1 MRSPGLGSTGLCI
14 LKDNTYMLLSQL
26 LMPWAAAQDLSTE
39 VTGLSLD
46 SREIKPGYVF
56 FALVGSSQDGRH
68 YVTQAIKAGACA
80 IIVDS
85 QHPLAQS
92 VTVPVIAINQLNTQL
107 GAIAQRFYGYPARS
121 MTLYGVTGTNGKTSI
136 TYYLAE
142 ALSAL
147 NSPTGIVGTT
157 GNGLWPH
164 LQAGTHTTP
173 DPIKLAQLL
182 AQLAAQN
189 AQAVAMEVS
198 SHALDQHRVDGLT
211 FDTAIFT
218 NLTRDHL
225 DYHHTME
232 AYAQAKAR
240 LFDFPGLKF
249 RLFNTDDPQGVL
261 WARCHAADTTYTY
274 GLKAQALLRH
284 TFVSAISSQGEGMQI
299 DIESPWYRGKLHL
312 NLVGDFNVLNILAV
326 FVALCVHDHP
336 PEKVVAAL
344 QTIKPP
350 PGRMQWITRV
360 NQPMVVIDYAHTPDA
375 LESALSALRA
385 HTEGQLWC
393 VFGCGGDRDVG
404 KRPQMA
410 AIAARYA
417 DRVVVTSDN
426 PRSEDPDAIIQA
438 IIQGFSNSNDYQTI
452 VSRIEAIQTALAQAQ
467 SQDVILIAGKGHE
480 PYQEIAGVKYPYQ
493 DAQVVN
499 DYFNKA

>member
-1 MRSPGLGSTGLCI
+1 
-14 LKDNTYMLLSQL
+14 MLLSQL

-56 FALVGSSQDGRH
+56 FALVGCSQDGRD
-68 YVTQAIKAGACA
+68 YATQAIKAGACA
-80 IIVDS
+80 IIVDN
-85 QHPLAQS
+85 QYPLTQS
-92 VTVPVIAINQLNTQL
+92 VAVPVIAIEQLNAQL
-107 GAIAQRFYGYPARS
+107 GAIAQRFYDYPAQS

-173 DPIKLAQLL
+173 DPMKLTQLL
-182 AQLAAQN
+182 AQLATQN
-189 AQAVAMEVS
+189 AKAVAMEVS
-198 SHALDQHRVDGLT
+198 SHALDQHRVDGLS

-240 LFDFPGLKF
+240 LFDFPGLKY
-249 RLFNTDDPQGVL
+249 RLFNTDDPQGAS
-261 WARCHAADTTYTY
+261 WAERYASDSTYTY
-274 GLKAQALLRH
+274 GLRGHTSPRH

-312 NLVGDFNVLNILAV
+312 NLVGDFNVLNILSV
-326 FVALCVHDHP
+326 FVALCVHDYP
-336 PEKVVAAL
+336 PEQVIAAL

-350 PGRMQWITRV
+350 PGRMQWITHA

-385 HTEGQLWC
+385 HTQGQLWC

-410 AIAARYA
+410 AIAERYA

-426 PRSEDPDAIIQA
+426 PRSEDPNAIIQA
-438 IIQGFSNSNDYQTI
+438 IVQGFSEPDHWQAI
-452 VSRIEAIQTALAQAQ
+452 VSRPEAIKTTLARAQ
-467 SQDVILIAGKGHE
+467 PDDVILIAGKGHE
-480 PYQEIAGVKYPYQ
+480 TYQEIAGVKYPYQ

-499 DYFNKA
+499 DYFDKV